1 MDYDI
6 NETTRLF
13 VRYSRNALQ
22 EERSFHYSTNSAIN
36 PADTG
41 KNNPFTRENHNAT
54 IQFTKTFSPTMV
66 LDIRAGLERFKSE
79 SGAQQG
85 AGVGPSTLGFSS
97 TFVVAGGE
105 LVSQSST
112 GPTTRA
118 RARSRLIPVRSRKPT
133 RSQAALAKVDR
144 PRQHKI
150 RRGVPADSRL
160 FAEPGFNAGN
170 FTFDQTLYRREPAA

>member
-1 MDYDI
+1 MKVFSYLPSNNVPGDPLTGLNNLTNHGSTRKFTDFFPENTVRVDYLI

-22 EERSFHYSTNSAIN
+22 EERSFRYWTNSAIN
-36 PADTG
+36 AADTG
-41 KNNPFTRENHNAT
+41 NNNPFTRENHNAT
-54 IQFTKTFSPTMV
+54 IQFTKTLSATMV

-97 TFVVAGGE
+97 TYA
-105 LVSQSST
+105 SQAT
-112 GPTTRA
+112 NFFPKFNGRTTRA

-133 RSQAALAKVDR
+133 RSRSHWRK
-144 PRQHKI
+144 
-150 RRGVPADSRL
+150 
-160 FAEPGFNAGN
+160 
-170 FTFDQTLYRREPAA
+170 